1 LEELT
6 EVEVAQVKADL
17 NKLLDAKPQIALEN
31 LSFNTANGESR
42 VSLVVD
48 LAKPQSMDLPPV
60 EAAKQLIALLDFNLL
75 LSKSMI
81 SDVASVQ
88 AQMEGQTDAKMIADQ
103 ATMASEMV
111 GSLATG
117 TQLAILEG
125 NNIVSKLRYAN
136 NQVDFNGQKMTVEE
150 FVSLM
155 MGKIGGAVGVQ

>member
-1 LEELT
+1 
-6 EVEVAQVKADL
+6 
-17 NKLLDAKPQIALEN
+17 
-31 LSFNTANGESR
+31 
-42 VSLVVD
+42 
-48 LAKPQSMDLPPV
+48 
-60 EAAKQLIALLDFNLL
+60 
-75 LSKSMI
+75 MI